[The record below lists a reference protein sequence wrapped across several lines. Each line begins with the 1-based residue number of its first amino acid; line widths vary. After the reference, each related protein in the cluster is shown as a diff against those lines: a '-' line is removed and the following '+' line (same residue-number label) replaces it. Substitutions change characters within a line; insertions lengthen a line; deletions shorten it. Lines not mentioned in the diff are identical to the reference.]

1 MQTNTW
7 EYAFLFLNQEPRANM
22 CLQTACPKLKKLKRK
37 KINRYHD
44 MDVMFDT
51 RGKMGN
57 HNEQNLYSTAVIRK
71 KRENRTA

>member
-37 KINRYHD
+37 KKSID
-44 MDVMFDT
+44 IMIWT
-51 RGKMGN
+51 
-57 HNEQNLYSTAVIRK
+57 
-71 KRENRTA
+71 

>member
-7 EYAFLFLNQEPRANM
+7 EYSFLFLNQEPRANM

-51 RGKMGN
+51 RGK
-57 HNEQNLYSTAVIRK
+57 
-71 KRENRTA
+71 KRETITNRIYIQQL

>member
-51 RGKMGN
+51 R
-57 HNEQNLYSTAVIRK
+57 EK
-71 KRENRTA
+71 KWETITNRIYIQQL

>member
-22 CLQTACPKLKKLKRK
+22 CFQTACPKLKKLKRK
-37 KINRYHD
+37 KSIDIMIWTYCLIPGEKT
-44 MDVMFDT
+44 V
-51 RGKMGN
+51 N